1 MPLLVPPDPRFQAS
15 FLESV
20 EEFEQ
25 TLGEDARF
33 AGLGVLAAVGVFP
46 GEMFTAEELHD
57 PTTFAAYT
65 ARLHEVGLPETP
77 LPEGIVPSTT
87 LWWVEGNIYL
97 GRISVRHWL
106 TQWLED
112 FGGHIGYAVRPSA
125 RRRGHATAMLAA
137 SLPVAA
143 GLGISS
149 ALVTCDADNL
159 ASRRVI
165 EANGGVLEDQRGEKL
180 RYWLQT

>member
-1 MPLLVPPDPRFQAS
+1 MPLLVPPDSRFQVS

-20 EEFEQ
+20 EEFEH

-46 GEMFTAEELHD
+46 GEMFTAQQLRDQE
-57 PTTFAAYT
+57 TFAAYT
-65 ARLHEVGLPETP
+65 ARLHEVSLPETP
-77 LPEGIVPSTT
+77 LPEGIVSSTA
-87 LWWVEGNIYL
+87 LWWAEENTYL
-97 GRISVRHWL
+97 GRVSVRHCL
-106 TQWLED
+106 TKWLED

-143 GLGISS
+143 ELGISS

-180 RYWLQT
+180 RYWLPT